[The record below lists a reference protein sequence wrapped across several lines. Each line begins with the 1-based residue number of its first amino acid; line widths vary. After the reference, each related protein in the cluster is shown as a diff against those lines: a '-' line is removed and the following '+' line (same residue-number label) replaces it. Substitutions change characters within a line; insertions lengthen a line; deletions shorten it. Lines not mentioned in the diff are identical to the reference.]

1 MRRNEKSLPEVQR
14 RTPAEGVPPKSESR
28 INASMLSSLGIAI
41 IVHLI
46 IALSIGGYVV
56 YEGIDLVPFF
66 QSDFSDSTATESLIE
81 ELPTLIEE
89 EPLPQIQSESVQ
101 VAQEDGGAD
110 APDMSDL
117 ITVSHSSL
125 APSFSM
131 PTVAGNPGLISGSF
145 LGGSG
150 SGTGTGV
157 GKGKV
162 KLSSFF
168 GGSNLGSKVLTGYLY
183 DFKQD
188 SKRKSTNYIKG
199 NYGSISKRF
208 TDSWKKS
215 ELKDYY
221 RSSEPLQLTQIIMPE
236 MGANV
241 APAAFGVA
249 SEVQPSGWMA
259 HYEGNITPPESGN
272 YRLYGKADD
281 VLIVRINGE
290 IVLDASLT
298 EGFSLADK
306 SVVRQGVG
314 QLWAG
319 KWMKL
324 DQGMVYPIEIVV
336 GEVPGGGFQ
345 AYLLVEKEGVNYDT
359 SSGGYPILPVFQMID
374 TDIPKA
380 VPGIR
385 VQYQDKALI
394 FGAPYP

>member
-1 MRRNEKSLPEVQR
+1 MKLNATSSPEAQR
-14 RTPAEGVPPKSESR
+14 PTPVGGASPKPESR

-41 IVHLI
+41 AVHLI

-66 QSDFSDSTATESLIE
+66 QSDFSDPVATDNLIE
-81 ELPTLIEE
+81 EMPTLTEE
-89 EPLPQIQSESVQ
+89 EPLPQVQAESVQ
-101 VAQEDGGAD
+101 VAQEEGGAD

-117 ITVSHSSL
+117 ITVSNSTL

-131 PTVAGNPGLISGSF
+131 PTVAGNPGLIAGSF

-168 GGSNLGSKVLTGYLY
+168 GGKNLGSRVMTGYLY
-183 DFKQD
+183 DLKQD
-188 SKRKSTNYIKG
+188 SKRNPIQYNKG
-199 NYGSISKRF
+199 VYGSISNKF

-236 MGANV
+236 MGADI
-241 APAAFGVA
+241 APQAFGVA

-259 HYEGNITPPESGN
+259 HYEGNITPPESGT
-272 YRLYGKADD
+272 YRLYGVADD

-298 EGFSLADK
+298 EGYSQADK
-306 SVVRQGVG
+306 SVVRQQVG
-314 QLWAG
+314 KLWAG

-324 DQGMVYPIEIVV
+324 NQELIYPIEIIV
-336 GEVPGGGFQ
+336 GEVPGGGFK
-345 AYLLVEKEGVNYDT
+345 AYMLVEKEGVKYDT
-359 SSGGYPILPVFQMID
+359 ASGGYPVLPVFQMIS
-374 TDIPKA
+374 TEIPK
-380 VPGIR
+380 VSGNTLKF
-385 VQYQDKALI
+385 QDKALT
-394 FGAPYP
+394 FGAPFP